1 MQGGKAKLVTMDRPM
16 FGRSR
21 SALKSNVTT
30 STATDDLRLFSLTFV
45 GGFLFM
51 AVYLA

>member
-1 MQGGKAKLVTMDRPM
+1 MGRPM
-16 FGRSR
+16 FGRFQ
-21 SALKSNVTT
+21 SAQKPRATA
-30 STATDDLRLFSLTFV
+30 STATDDLRLFSLTFI